1 MKTLQAICLSGL
13 LMCCMGFGSP
23 LSAEPFQIIA
33 AETPMGSGSNQG
45 VRRYIVRETF
55 GPAEQLTPIPGS
67 LLYDPAGLALRNPAE
82 LFVANR
88 AAHTGRSSIARFSLF
103 GSNFAY
109 IDSFNGN
116 GVTDCHQLNFD
127 PVSGELFQTNWSSG
141 ILSRFLFDASGNPVP
156 NGTILMPDSG
166 KQLGVVI
173 RPADRQLVVSDY
185 TKVRRF
191 MPNPDGSY
199 TYLGAFAENAGA
211 LYHFM
216 KFKDDLLYLTNFQQ
230 GTILRFSFDAEGNPV
245 QKDSI
250 VMGGNAG
257 PVDMDFSPD
266 GREMFVTD
274 HRNGGIMRFKYDSVA
289 ETWIRYGDKIPTPML
304 GGIVIV
310 PTACPLSA
318 DLTGDCIVDI
328 DDLRIFAAQWLVP
341 GDDYYCTMGGNI
353 VGAAC
358 LVTLEDFAE
367 FASQWMMQYP
377 SGE

>member
-1 MKTLQAICLSGL
+1 MKTIQAICLSGWVL
-13 LMCCMGFGSP
+13 LCVGLNTP
-23 LSAEPFQIIA
+23 ISAEPFQIIA
-33 AETPMGSGSNQG
+33 AETPMGAGSNQG

-67 LLYDPAGLALRNPAE
+67 VLYDPAGLALRNPAE
-82 LFVANR
+82 LFIANR
-88 AAHTGRSSIARFSLF
+88 AAHTGKSSIARVSLF

-109 IDSFNGN
+109 IDSFSGN

-127 PVSGELFQTNWSSG
+127 PVTGELFQTNWSTG
-141 ILSRFLFDASGNPVP
+141 ILSRFQFDDSGNPVP

-166 KQLGVVI
+166 KQLGVVV
-173 RPADRQLVVSDY
+173 RPADRQLFVSDY

-199 TYLGAFAENAGA
+199 TYLGAFAENGAA

-216 KFKDDLLYLTNFQQ
+216 KFKDDLLYLTNFQHNVV
-230 GTILRFSFDAEGNPV
+230 LRFSFDPQGNPV
-245 QKDSI
+245 PKDSI

-257 PVDMDFSPD
+257 PVDLDFSPD
-266 GREMFVTD
+266 GLEMFVTD
-274 HRNGGIMRFKYDSVA
+274 HRNGGIMRFQYDEIS
-289 ETWIRYGDKIPTPML
+289 ESWIRFGDDIPTPML

-318 DLTGDCIVDI
+318 DLTGDCIVNLA
-328 DDLRIFAAQWLVP
+328 DLRVFATQWLVP
-341 GDDYYCTMGGNI
+341 GDDYYCMMGGNLI
-353 VGAAC
+353 GTQC

-367 FASQWMMQYP
+367 FASQWLMEHP